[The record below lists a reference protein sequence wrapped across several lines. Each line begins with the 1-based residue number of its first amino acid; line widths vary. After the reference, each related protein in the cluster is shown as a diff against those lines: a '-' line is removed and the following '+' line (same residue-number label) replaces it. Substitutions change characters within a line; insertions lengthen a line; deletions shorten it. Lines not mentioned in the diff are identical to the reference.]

1 MIATLQTV
9 HRKSSEFSFL
19 KDGKIFTPKEIKET
33 QVYFVHYDM
42 VQAEIIFLSRSI
54 QFDKTIIPV
63 VSLFNEYF
71 GGSMGSL
78 VFQEMRESRA
88 LAYSVR
94 SKYESAGKK
103 EDPNYIS
110 SYIGTQ
116 ADKILEAIDGMAEL
130 LETMPKSDVL
140 FETSKQSLIESIS
153 TTRITK
159 SGILLNY
166 EASRRLGLNYDIR
179 KDVYEQVKNFNFD
192 NIKTFQEQY
201 IKGKPKAILVVGS
214 KDKIDFK
221 KLEKYGKVT
230 EMKVEELFGY

>member
-1 MIATLQTV
+1 
-9 HRKSSEFSFL
+9 
-19 KDGKIFTPKEIKET
+19 
-33 QVYFVHYDM
+33 
-42 VQAEIIFLSRSI
+42 SRSVM
-54 QFDKTIIPV
+54 FDKSLLPV

-94 SKYESAGKK
+94 SKYETASRK

-116 ADKILEAIDGMAEL
+116 ADKILEAVDGMNEL
-130 LETMPKSDVL
+130 LDKMPKSDVL

-159 SGILLNY
+159 S
-166 EASRRLGLNYDIR
+166 S
-179 KDVYEQVKNFNFD
+179 V
-192 NIKTFQEQY
+192 
-201 IKGKPKAILVVGS
+201 
-214 KDKIDFK
+214 
-221 KLEKYGKVT
+221 
-230 EMKVEELFGY
+230 